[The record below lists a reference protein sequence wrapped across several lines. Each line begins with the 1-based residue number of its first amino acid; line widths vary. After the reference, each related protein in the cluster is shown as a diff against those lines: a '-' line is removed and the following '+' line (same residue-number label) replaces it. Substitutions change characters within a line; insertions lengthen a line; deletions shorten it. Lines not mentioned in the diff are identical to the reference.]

1 MRSIRI
7 CSGILLVVFMITTL
21 ASCAYGHEEGKEEKH
36 PDIQNKVL
44 TELGYDAT
52 YLDIVPEAGDI
63 HNFFISKPISADVS
77 ALIRDY
83 VASGRST
90 EAFKDLYYQAD
101 TIEILPLVGPCFEN
115 TSLIACAFY
124 VQGEFNQ
131 AILMRVNVITED
143 ADVIECSEIKRFN
156 KQYKHYF
163 NNEYCTSRIEIC
175 LEDCPNVELVAIMV
189 SRFGMMFPIG
199 INDGEE
205 YLKHYGCGMIEFY
218 NLEPV
223 KSIQEAQA
231 ASQKRLQEMEQS
243 LE

>member
-21 ASCAYGHEEGKEEKH
+21 ASCAYGHEEEKH

-63 HNFFISKPISADVS
+63 HDFFISKPISADVS

-90 EAFKDLYYQAD
+90 EVFKDLYYQAD

-156 KQYKHYF
+156 KQYQHF

-175 LEDCPNVELVAIMV
+175 LEYYPNVELVAIMV
-189 SRFGMMFPIG
+189 SRFGWMWPIV

-205 YLKHYGCGMIEFY
+205 YLKHFECDMIEFY

-231 ASQKRLQEMEQS
+231 ASQKRLQEMEKP